1 MQKLSVILFT
11 TKNGKE
17 PLVQWL
23 NSLKNKKDRAGI
35 QRRIQY
41 IENGN
46 LGDYK
51 YIGDGV
57 YELRFF
63 FSSGYR
69 VYFAKDDVYIILLL
83 CGGDK
88 SSQTKDIK
96 KAKEYLKEYLE
107 EKYANKR
114 K

>member
-46 LGDYK
+46 LEYTNLGFSFLVVTE
-51 YIGDGV
+51 YI
-57 YELRFF
+57 LQ
-63 FSSGYR
+63 
-69 VYFAKDDVYIILLL
+69 KMMYI
-83 CGGDK
+83 
-88 SSQTKDIK
+88 
-96 KAKEYLKEYLE
+96 
-107 EKYANKR
+107 
-114 K
+114 